1 MFPVGT
7 LTKTEKTGNQRAMK
21 FICKNQLQE
30 KRMFGRVKGLHK
42 AGPLGESEEPP
53 SHSPGCMNR
62 TVTDTEKP
70 TLGSIQ
76 SKLF

>member
-7 LTKTEKTGNQRAMK
+7 LTETEKTGNQRAMK

-53 SHSPGCMNR
+53 SHSSWLHEQNSSRYRETNFGLNI
-62 TVTDTEKP
+62 K
-70 TLGSIQ
+70 
-76 SKLF
+76 